1 MPYKIKLEIFE
12 GPLDLLL
19 HLIKEEELN
28 IYDIPIMRI
37 TEQYLEYLNLMELL
51 DLEVAGDF
59 LVVAATLMQI
69 KSRMLLPPDPE
80 AAEEEE
86 GDPRAELVRRLLEYK
101 TYKEVAG
108 RLRGFEA
115 ERNRVFVRPASAR
128 ENSGGKSDG
137 AAVFGEVSLFDLIS
151 ALAKVIGNLPKEV
164 FHQVVKDEFTV
175 AEKIHEIFHELVSRP
190 MVRFSHFFRKAKN
203 KAEAITTFL
212 AILELVR
219 LGEIMVIQP
228 DRFGEI
234 EIARNVRA
242 PERQGTRAPGEV

>member
-1 MPYKIKLEIFE
+1 MSYKIRLDMFE

-19 HLIKEEELN
+19 HLIKEEEFN

-69 KSRMLLPPDPE
+69 KSRMLLPPDPG
-80 AAEEEE
+80 AQEEEE
-86 GDPRAELVRRLLEYK
+86 ADPREELVRRLLEYK
-101 TYKEVAG
+101 AYKEAAG
-108 RLRGFEA
+108 RLRGFET
-115 ERNRVFVRPASAR
+115 ERNRVFVRPAAGW
-128 ENSGGKSDG
+128 ENTAGSGEPAG
-137 AAVFGEVSLFDLIS
+137 VFSEVSLFELIS

-164 FHQVVKDEFTV
+164 FHQVIKDEFTV

-190 MVRFSHFFRKAKN
+190 MVRFSHFFRKAGN
-203 KAEAITTFL
+203 KVEAITTFL

-219 LGEIMVIQP
+219 LKEITVRQS

-234 EIARNVRA
+234 EIARNTATISGRDSA
-242 PERQGTRAPGEV
+242 QSEGE